1 MGFFEVVEAWPLL
14 FACLVDFGWCVCA
27 AFLWWPAFEAD
38 ALDENDEIG
47 AAIEPDA
54 LLCDV
59 MAEFARG
66 SIGAE
71 FTLTAASDRAR
82 TIAVENFIGG
92 ERASVR
98 QPVPKWVG
106 DVCDRG

>member
-14 FACLVDFGWCVCA
+14 FACLVAFGWCVCA

-98 QPVPKWVG
+98 QPVPK
-106 DVCDRG
+106 